1 MKIELPDFSAAH
13 VLVVGD
19 IMLDQYWYGGTS
31 RISPEAPVPVVKV
44 NQSEFRPGGAGNV
57 ALNLA
62 DLGASVSLMGLVG
75 DDDAAKTLKQKL
87 GDKGVAC
94 LFAYID
100 GFETITKLRIISH
113 QQQLLR
119 LDFETS
125 CDGIQCKHLIDTFED
140 RLVNVDAVILS
151 DYGKGTLRYAKA
163 LIQKAKNRN
172 IPVLVDPKSTDFSD
186 YQQASIITPN
196 LKEFE
201 AVVGPVRGDDDIAE
215 KGLALM
221 QACELEALLITRSE
235 HGVTLL
241 QRAAPPV
248 HLPTHAREVYDVTGA
263 GDTVISLLAG
273 SYAAGQDWASATALA
288 NLGAGVVVGKLGT
301 ATATV
306 EELKQAL
313 HERDGSG
320 MEHVLEVDD
329 LRRAV
334 VNAQAGGEKIVMTN
348 GCFDI
353 LHVGHV
359 HYLRQAKLLGN
370 KLVVAVNSDASVR
383 QLKGETRPI
392 NPLADR
398 MAMLAA
404 LDCVDWVVAFS
415 EETPEAL
422 ICQIG
427 PDVLVKGGDYQP
439 KDIAGY
445 DCVVDR
451 GGEVLVLDFVEGRST
466 SKIIKK
472 IKG

>member
-1 MKIELPDFSAAH
+1 MKIQLPDFSSAH
-13 VLVVGD
+13 ILVVGD

-44 NQSEFRPGGAGNV
+44 NASEFRPGGAGNV

-75 DDDAAKTLKQKL
+75 DDDAAKTLKQIL
-87 GDKGVAC
+87 EDKGVSC

-125 CDGIQCKHLIDTFED
+125 CDGIQCQHLIDTFEG
-140 RLVNVDAVILS
+140 RLDNVDAVILS
-151 DYGKGTLRYAKA
+151 DYGKGTLRYAKT
-163 LIQKAKNRN
+163 LIQKSRARN
-172 IPVLVDPKSTDFSD
+172 IPVLVDPKSQDFSD

-201 AVVGPVRGDDDIAE
+201 AVVGPVKGNDDIAE
-215 KGLALM
+215 KGQALM
-221 QACELEALLITRSE
+221 QACDLDALLITRSE

-241 QRAAPPV
+241 QRAAEPV

-273 SYAAGQDWASATALA
+273 SFATGQDWASATALA

-306 EELKQAL
+306 DELKHAI

-320 MEHVLEVDD
+320 IEHVLSAEH
-329 LRRAV
+329 LQHAV
-334 VNAQAGGEKIVMTN
+334 TLAQSNGEKIVMTN

-359 HYLRQAKLLGN
+359 HYLRQAKLLGD
-370 KLVVAVNSDASVR
+370 KLIVAVNSDASVR

-404 LDCVDWVVAFS
+404 LDCVDWVVPFS
-415 EETPEAL
+415 EETPAAL
-422 ICQIG
+422 IGQIG

-445 DCVVDR
+445 DCVVNR
-451 GGEVLVLDFVEGRST
+451 GGDVLVLDFVEGRST
-466 SKIIKK
+466 SQIIKK
-472 IKG
+472 IKE